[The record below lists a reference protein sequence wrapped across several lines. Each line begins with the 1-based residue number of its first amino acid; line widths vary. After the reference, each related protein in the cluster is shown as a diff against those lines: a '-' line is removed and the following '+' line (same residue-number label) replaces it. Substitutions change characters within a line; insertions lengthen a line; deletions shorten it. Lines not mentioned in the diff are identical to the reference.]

1 MIDNVTLKRIELL
14 HPELRD
20 EVKEIYLNQVIPAL
34 TGKAALRISSTLRTF
49 EEQNELYSRGR
60 TKFYDKNGNRL
71 GIVTKVKGGM
81 SYHNYGLAFDIMLVQ
96 DKNSDGKYE
105 TAVWETNVDF
115 DKDGKSDW
123 MEVVNIFKQNG
134 WEWGGDWKSFKDRPH
149 LQKTFGYTCGELLE
163 KYKNDE
169 FILGTNYVKL

>member
-1 MIDNVTLKRIELL
+1 
-14 HPELRD
+14 
-20 EVKEIYLNQVIPAL
+20 
-34 TGKAALRISSTLRTF
+34 
-49 EEQNELYSRGR
+49 
-60 TKFYDKNGNRL
+60 
-71 GIVTKVKGGM
+71 M

-105 TAVWETNVDF
+105 TAIWETNVDF

-169 FILGTNYVKL
+169 FISGTNYVKL